1 MNTRLMLAVGT
12 VVCCMSSSAV
22 FADELILAS
31 DSVSKKGAQ
40 VISLDL
46 LSDGQAAGVE
56 ARINVQA
63 PKGARVDTSNCA
75 KAAPK
80 SHIASCVYNGKEVV
94 VLLYSMKNESLP
106 SGMIDLGTIHVE
118 GVRAGVAKAAA
129 TPVVTKFLAAAAD
142 GNVVDSKVH
151 AAE

>member
-1 MNTRLMLAVGT
+1 MNTRLMLAVGA
-12 VVCCMSSSAV
+12 VVCSMSSSVA

-31 DSVSKKGAQ
+31 DSVSKRGAQ

-75 KAAPK
+75 KSAPS

-118 GVRAGVAKAAA
+118 GVRAGVAKATAA
-129 TPVVTKFLAAAAD
+129 PVVTKFLAAAAD

-151 AAE
+151 STE